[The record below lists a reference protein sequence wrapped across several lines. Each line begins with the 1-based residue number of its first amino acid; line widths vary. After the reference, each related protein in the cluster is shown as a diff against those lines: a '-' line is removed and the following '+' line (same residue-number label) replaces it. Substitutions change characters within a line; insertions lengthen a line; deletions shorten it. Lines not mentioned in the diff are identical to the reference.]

1 MDAIFSAPVKIF
13 ITLYNT
19 VATFAEF
26 LFEPY
31 PPLQALAEFSDKLPN
46 WLEEI
51 LLGPFFDVVETIG
64 NQPLIVTIF
73 GSTLIVCLA
82 WGIIKFFLPTS

>member
-1 MDAIFSAPVKIF
+1 MEGIFYAPVKIF

-19 VATFAEF
+19 VASFAKF

-31 PPLQALAEFSDKLPN
+31 PPLQALAKFSEKIPD
-46 WLEEI
+46 WLQNI
-51 LLGPFFDVVETIG
+51 LLGPFFNVVEEIG

-82 WGIIKFFLPTS
+82 WGILKYFLPTS

>member
-1 MDAIFSAPVKIF
+1 MEAIFFAPVKIF

-19 VATFAEF
+19 VASFGQF

-31 PPLQALAEFSDKLPN
+31 PPLQSLAKFSEKLPD
-46 WLEEI
+46 WLSDI
-51 LLGPFFDVVETIG
+51 LLGPFFNVVEEIG

-82 WGIIKFFLPTS
+82 WGIIKYFLPTT